1 MKLRNLFYLLLAL
14 PLAFAACS
22 DDTTDPAPKPDEP
35 TVKDPVLTLTS
46 AASVEVAAEGETI
59 EITYTLENKK
69 EGVELEATCEAEWVE
84 VVAGDKVSVTVAAN
98 EGEARETKVVVKY
111 DTQSFEVAL
120 KQVAKG
126 EEPVKPAEPKLT
138 LTSESNVDVTAAG
151 GEFEITYT
159 LENKKDGVELEA
171 TCEAQWVDVT
181 VGEKV
186 KVVVEANEGDAREA
200 KVVVAYETQKFEVT
214 YKQAKKEDVPVVPS
228 EPVAFVPK
236 KVTAS
241 HNNTMKAGNF
251 VLNLFVDDAQRFEF
265 DMYDK
270 VSANDS
276 YLTPGKYTSEDG
288 SIDLK
293 YSQLYVSK
301 DNKTAM
307 KAAELELGLNQEEW
321 TFTIKGSYEL
331 VNGAKYT
338 IDWTGSIEG
347 FVDPNAPEEFPICMA
362 ADVTPVSASTQDG
375 LNWALVFCED
385 HQLYANPLTRI
396 NVQLPE
402 INAMYI
408 PDGTYSIAD
417 GTIVV
422 SQNNP
427 DSGSFYRTNRP
438 NDGGAMTECELTVAI
453 DKENE
458 TAKLSGYF
466 VVNNSKLI
474 FEWDGNVVG
483 FSYKEVVSDG
493 ITEWQKGFAID
504 SQGSLNFKNSD
515 GSWTKHEFGRTYVKA
530 TAIDGTEFKF
540 CLCNPINS
548 EEGVISVGEYTIATY
563 DYATAFDY
571 LFVDNTLGT
580 FSNESEINS
589 MPLAEGKVVVEKNGE
604 NYTISF
610 DVIDTAQKEWTG
622 SWTGTL

>member
-46 AASVEVAAEGETI
+46 AASVEVAAEGETF

-69 EGVELEATCEAEWVE
+69 EGVELEATCEADWVE

-171 TCEAQWVDVT
+171 TCEAQWVTVT

-200 KVVVAYETQKFEVT
+200 KVVVAYEAQKFEVT
-214 YKQAKKEDVPVVPS
+214 YKQAKKEDVPVVPG

-241 HNNTMKAGNF
+241 HNNNMDAGNF

-307 KAAELELGLNQEEW
+307 AAAELELGLNQEEW
-321 TFTIKGSYEL
+321 TFTLKGSYEL

-347 FVDPNAPEEFPICMA
+347 FVDPTAPVVKTYEIVSFEA
-362 ADVTPVSASTQDG
+362 RVRTADVWDIIMSEDDPMLKEVASRITIK
-375 LNWALVFCED
+375 
-385 HQLYANPLTRI
+385 LTEE
-396 NVQLPE
+396 NT
-402 INAMYI
+402 MYI
-408 PDGTYSIAD
+408 PDGTYSVENGGILVNSSTQNGYSTWRHETTNAVD
-417 GTIVV
+417 IQICEVKVANDLEAETSVIEGSIQLGLDVYEFKYEGKVKGFMYKELGDEGITSWDRVYV
-422 SQNNP
+422 SSSFGDCKVLTMNA
-427 DSGSFYRTNRP
+427 SGFEGSFYLYKV
-438 NDGGAMTECELTVAI
+438 GAKKTDDLAASVYTVGAWELTTSRDYCEDASSKINYVSL
-453 DKENE
+453 K
-458 TAKLSGYF
+458 SG
-466 VVNNSKLI
+466 
-474 FEWDGNVVG
+474 E
-483 FSYKEVVSDG
+483 
-493 ITEWQKGFAID
+493 
-504 SQGSLNFKNSD
+504 
-515 GSWTKHEFGRTYVKA
+515 
-530 TAIDGTEFKF
+530 
-540 CLCNPINS
+540 
-548 EEGVISVGEYTIATY
+548 
-563 DYATAFDY
+563 
-571 LFVDNTLGT
+571 
-580 FSNESEINS
+580 
-589 MPLAEGKVVVEKNGE
+589 VVVEVTADG
-604 NYTISF
+604 YVVTF
-610 DVIDTAQKEWTG
+610 DVIDNNETAWKGTYTG
-622 SWTGTL
+622 SIAHP

>member
-159 LENKKDGVELEA
+159 LENKKDGVELTA

-241 HNNTMKAGNF
+241 HTNMSAGNF
-251 VLNLFVDDAQRFEF
+251 VLNLYIDDAQRFEF

-276 YLTPGKYTSEDG
+276 YLTPGKYTSVDG

-301 DNKTAM
+301 DDKTAM
-307 KAAELELGLNQEEW
+307 AAAELELGLNQEEW
-321 TFTIKGSYEL
+321 TFTLKGSYEL

-347 FVDPNAPEEFPICMA
+347 FVDPTAPVVKTYNI
-362 ADVTPVSASTQDG
+362 VSFEASARSATVWDINMTEKDPMKG
-375 LNWALVFCED
+375 D
-385 HQLYANPLTRI
+385 MYTRI
-396 NVQLPE
+396 TIQLPE
-402 INAMYI
+402 DNTKYI
-408 PDGTYSIAD
+408 TDGTYSVENGGILVNSSTENGYSTWRHNVTAEAAD
-417 GTIVV
+417 IQICEVKVANDLEAETSVIEGSIQIGLDVYVFKYEGMV
-422 SQNNP
+422 S
-427 DSGSFYRTNRP
+427 
-438 NDGGAMTECELTVAI
+438 
-453 DKENE
+453 
-458 TAKLSGYF
+458 
-466 VVNNSKLI
+466 
-474 FEWDGNVVG
+474 G
-483 FSYKEVVSDG
+483 FMYKELGDEG
-493 ITEWQKGFAID
+493 ITQWDKFILRNQYENCKILYGYTGGKLDAPFVEFNI
-504 SQGSLNFKNSD
+504 FKEGGKKSD
-515 GSWTKHEFGRTYVKA
+515 PVAAGTYVVAPFGA
-530 TAIDGTEFKF
+530 TGDYCLNEVGGINGNKF
-540 CLCNPINS
+540 MS
-548 EEGVISVGEYTIATY
+548 GQ
-563 DYATAFDY
+563 
-571 LFVDNTLGT
+571 
-580 FSNESEINS
+580 
-589 MPLAEGKVVVEKNGE
+589 VVVEILPDGQYK
-604 NYTISF
+604 ISF
-610 DVIDTAQKEWTG
+610 DVVVEPAPGNAWK
-622 SWTGTL
+622 GTYIGELPYEPYQEE